1 MVMAAIQPWSAAGAE
16 KPMVTGL
23 PGSVLVFCAPF
34 WAWEPEAGFSLEVH
48 PASTAVAPS
57 PAADNRKTRRAWDF
71 LYMAYSHWIRLPG
84 RWQAPAGTVGE
95 GRCLLR

>member
-57 PAADNRKTRRAWDF
+57 PAADNRKPRRARVILF
-71 LYMAYSHWIRLPG
+71 MAYSHWFRLPG
-84 RWQAPAGTVGE
+84 RGKAPAGPQGA
-95 GRCLLR
+95 GRCPCP